1 MRTPLAV
8 LIAALLSAA
17 AALASPWPT
26 PRDRAPLSP
35 LAPTDATRTSARMAT
50 ASTTSSACATH
61 LDQLPEL
68 LDDAI
73 ARATLEPL
81 AVTYS
86 RDAGNIAV
94 LEDDGTFFYTNT
106 GGQPLLDIAA
116 VTRAFYRTHGDDYD
130 QLAVYLSTGQ
140 SQWLGS
146 PGALAAAWL
155 LRNDTQGLGLNL
167 YDVGAVFG
175 SPARLQQVLTMNGLH
190 RYPADVDASLGGGGD
205 TFTTMDVLAHE
216 FAHRWLAYTFVDS
229 AGERSDALLGRD
241 WQHWGFFADVDGSFM
256 EGCGWAQVG
265 PDTFVTDDASSRFG
279 RLDQYLMGLRT
290 RAEMDS
296 VFVVNA
302 PGDFNPP
309 GTYIPI
315 SIPAVG
321 VGCDGR
327 ATFWKV
333 DDIERENGPR
343 VPDGAVAPRH
353 WRVGFVLVTPRGVDA
368 TSADLAE
375 LENIR
380 QRFPLTIAQSTEGR
394 GSVDV
399 TLDSRP
405 GTLVIAPQPVPD
417 REDALPIAFRAA
429 VTVKNGGLSLATDAG
444 GAMLHWRAGE
454 SGAWNDVP
462 LGLAAPPD
470 TFAVTLP
477 SPGTGV
483 VQWWLSATAGGGQLL
498 AQWPDGGAAA
508 PATLR
513 IGPDVTPPV
522 VRHTRIP
529 ACSRDRLPVALLARV
544 TDNLGLD
551 SVWCEVRVNGGA
563 LSRVS
568 AASAG
573 GDSFTVAIGSGAWNI
588 GDHVAYRFVA
598 KDRAAAGNHGFSN
611 AAFDT
616 LRVTHDWVE
625 DFENTS
631 NWFRQNVSFA
641 WRESWALD
649 TLRSNPTGGAAWHS
663 GRHDGAAYDPRTD
676 AALYLPWIYN
686 PGAGVTLSFDEWHDL
701 ESYDA
706 TRAWD
711 AARLEVLLGSTW
723 TAVEPT
729 PGYSHVMAG
738 GGMPFARSSA
748 CWSGTSSA
756 WTTRTLDL
764 SAYAPGPAKL
774 RLRMVADDFVGG
786 GGWWIDR
793 VRVHWPDEA
802 LAGVTPRDAGLAC
815 GAPWPS
821 PTRGELRLPLTLPRA
836 SRVRWTLHDVQG
848 RVIATL
854 YDGAAESGR
863 LELASRA
870 PAATAPGLYF
880 SRVSVDGHMLGTS
893 RVVLLR

>member
-1 MRTPLAV
+1 
-8 LIAALLSAA
+8 
-17 AALASPWPT
+17 
-26 PRDRAPLSP
+26 
-35 LAPTDATRTSARMAT
+35 
-50 ASTTSSACATH
+50 
-61 LDQLPEL
+61 
-68 LDDAI
+68 
-73 ARATLEPL
+73 
-81 AVTYS
+81 
-86 RDAGNIAV
+86 V
-94 LEDDGTFFYTNT
+94 LEDDGTFFYTNA

-229 AGERSDALLGRD
+229 AGTSSDALLGRD

-302 PGDFNPP
+302 PTDFNPP

-315 SIPAVG
+315 SVPAVG

-343 VPDGAVAPRH
+343 VPDGAVATRH
-353 WRVGFVLVTPRGVDA
+353 WRVGFVLLTPRGVDA

-405 GTLVIAPQPVPD
+405 GTLAIAPLPVPD
-417 REDALPIAFRAA
+417 REDALPVTFRAA
-429 VTVKNGGLSLATDAG
+429 VGVKNGGLALATDAG
-444 GAMLHWRAGE
+444 AVMLHWRNGE
-454 SGAWNDVP
+454 SGAWIDAP
-462 LGLAAPPD
+462 LSLATPPD

-483 VQWWLSATAGGGQLL
+483 VQWWLSATAGGGQLA
-498 AQWPDGGAAA
+498 AQWPALG
-508 PATLR
+508 PADPAVLR
-513 IGPDVTPPV
+513 IGPDVTPPL
-522 VRHTRIP
+522 VRHTRIN

-544 TDNLGLD
+544 TENLGLD
-551 SVWCEVRVNGGA
+551 SVWCEVSVNGGA
-563 LSRVS
+563 PVRVN
-568 AASAG
+568 AVTAG

-588 GDHVAYRFVA
+588 GDRVAYRFVA
-598 KDRAAAGNHGFSN
+598 KDRAFAGNRGFSN

-616 LRVTHDWVE
+616 LRVTHDWIE

-631 NWFRQNVSFA
+631 NWFRQNVSFS

-649 TLRSNPTGGAAWHS
+649 TLRSHPAGGTAWHS

-686 PGAGVTLSFDEWHDL
+686 PGPGVTLSFDEWHDL
-701 ESYDA
+701 EAYDA

-723 TAVEPT
+723 TPVEPT

-738 GGMPFARSSA
+738 GGMPFARFSA
-748 CWSGTSSA
+748 CWSGSSTA

-802 LAGVTPRDAGLAC
+802 VLGTTTPPAHALAC

-821 PTRGELRLPLTLPRA
+821 PTRGELRLPLALPRA
-836 SRVRWTLHDVQG
+836 AHVRWTLHDVQG

-854 YDGAAESGR
+854 HDGTAEAGR

-870 PAATAPGLYF
+870 PSAAAPGLYF

-893 RVVLLR
+893 RVVLIR